1 MDGNHTIETCYEV
14 SKRALNIVFE
24 QLLLNHVMLEGIVL
38 KPNMIISGTKC
49 KVQADVDRVAE
60 LTFKCLK
67 ENVPSEVPG
76 IAFLSGGQSS
86 NDATAHLSRM
96 NEKYS
101 ESMPWNLTFS
111 YGRALQ
117 NDALNAWSGS
127 NRAAGQDALIKR
139 ADANSKATFGKAL
152 SMS

>member
-1 MDGNHTIETCYEV
+1 
-14 SKRALNIVFE
+14 
-24 QLLLNHVMLEGIVL
+24 
-38 KPNMIISGTKC
+38 
-49 KVQADVDRVAE
+49 
-60 LTFKCLK
+60 
-67 ENVPSEVPG
+67 
-76 IAFLSGGQSS
+76 
-86 NDATAHLSRM
+86 M